1 MDKQDSLKDDLYIFM
16 YDNIFEFKNLSMDRQ
31 GEIVCQIYVLEKD
44 LQNIVLENYDKDSQK
59 KKSIFRRVK
68 EMISELEE
76 EGIFIKDI
84 PRDMLFALN
93 RFLIF
98 MK

>member
-76 EGIFIKDI
+76 EGIFVKDI
-84 PRDMLFALN
+84 PWDMLFALN